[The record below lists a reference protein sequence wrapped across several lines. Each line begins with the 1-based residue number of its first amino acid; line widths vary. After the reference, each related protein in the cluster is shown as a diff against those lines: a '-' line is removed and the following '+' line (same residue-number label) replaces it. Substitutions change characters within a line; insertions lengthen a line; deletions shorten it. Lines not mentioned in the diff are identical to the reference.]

1 MLTAQLK
8 KRPMRTTVTIDDNM
22 LERAK
27 EFSGISE
34 NPKLVCR
41 AIEYIIAFE
50 KGNALARETGNID
63 DVRLTVRKLFDKIED
78 N

>member
-1 MLTAQLK
+1 
-8 KRPMRTTVTIDDNM
+8 MRTTLTIDDDLM
-22 LERAK
+22 ERAK

-34 NPKLVCR
+34 NPELVRR

-63 DVRLTVRKLFDKIED
+63 DVRLTVRKLFDEIED
-78 N
+78 D

>member
-1 MLTAQLK
+1 
-8 KRPMRTTVTIDDNM
+8 MRTTLTIDDDM

-34 NPKLVCR
+34 NAKLVRR
-41 AIEYIIAFE
+41 AVEYIIAFE
-50 KGNALARETGNID
+50 RGNALARETGNID

-78 N
+78 D